1 MFIIVACNGDEM
13 IHDFDFR
20 TWIEL
25 SEDEQVNILNQY
37 QGDDG
42 SSRVE
47 FTQHDVE
54 MMRVGETLDL
64 YRDGFMVTRIAP
76 NGACQARCECLAEYA
91 VWQDVDYIATEFNR
105 CARHVPSRF
114 LKHSDQ

>member
-25 SEDEQVNILNQY
+25 SEDEQVDTLNQY

-76 NGACQARCECLAEYA
+76 NGAC
-91 VWQDVDYIATEFNR
+91 
-105 CARHVPSRF
+105 
-114 LKHSDQ
+114 